1 MAAGVVGL
9 AGPDYNFVGR
19 REQGDERAM
28 AGARPIGI
36 LTPMEDELA
45 LLEKGL
51 QRARSEERAGGRF
64 IAGRL
69 DGHDVVLALSGIG
82 KVSAAQVSSLLL
94 DRFACRALVVSGVAG
109 GLDIRLGIGD
119 IVVADRLAQQDY
131 GALTRRGLVNY
142 RAGAMPMGERRHDP
156 YYSLT
161 PELSARL
168 RAALKGLH
176 LPPMPAAAT
185 GGRERRPKIRFGTIL
200 SGDQFVNAAPAR
212 LALRRRFP
220 GALAV
225 EMEGA
230 AAAQIAERHGVP
242 CVVVR
247 ALSDLAGAASHIDF
261 MAFLPAAGAAAA
273 MTVRR
278 LLPAL

>member
-1 MAAGVVGL
+1 
-9 AGPDYNFVGR
+9 
-19 REQGDERAM
+19 
-28 AGARPIGI
+28 
-36 LTPMEDELA
+36 
-45 LLEKGL
+45 
-51 QRARSEERAGGRF
+51 
-64 IAGRL
+64 
-69 DGHDVVLALSGIG
+69 
-82 KVSAAQVSSLLL
+82 
-94 DRFACRALVVSGVAG
+94 
-109 GLDIRLGIGD
+109 
-119 IVVADRLAQQDY
+119 
-131 GALTRRGLVNY
+131 
-142 RAGAMPMGERRHDP
+142 
-156 YYSLT
+156 
-161 PELSARL
+161 
-168 RAALKGLH
+168 
-176 LPPMPAAAT
+176 MPAAAT

-247 ALSDLAGAASHIDF
+247 AMSDLAGAASHIDF

>member
-1 MAAGVVGL
+1 MA
-9 AGPDYNFVGR
+9 
-19 REQGDERAM
+19 ET
-28 AGARPIGI
+28 RPIGI
-36 LTPMEDELA
+36 LSPLDEELA
-45 LLEKGL
+45 LLEAAL
-51 QRARSEERAGGRF
+51 ERPLRQERAGVRF
-64 IAGRL
+64 ILGRL
-69 DGHDVVLALSGIG
+69 DGHEVVLAQSGIG

-94 DRFACRALVVSGVAG
+94 DRFECRAMVVSGVAG

-142 RAGAMPMGERRHDP
+142 RAGSMPMGERRHDP
-156 YYSLT
+156 YYSLSS
-161 PELSARL
+161 ELSMRL
-168 RAALKGLH
+168 REALKGLR
-176 LPPMPAAAT
+176 LPPLSAAAT
-185 GGRERRPKIRFGTIL
+185 GGSARRPKIRFGTIL
-200 SGDQFVNAAPAR
+200 SGDQFINAAPAR

-230 AAAQIAERHGVP
+230 AVAQVAERHGVP

-261 MAFLPAAGAAAA
+261 MFFLPAAGAAAA

>member
-1 MAAGVVGL
+1 M
-9 AGPDYNFVGR
+9 
-19 REQGDERAM
+19 Q
-28 AGARPIGI
+28 PIGI
-36 LTPMEDELA
+36 LSPLDAELA
-45 LLEKGL
+45 LLETGL
-51 QRARSEERAGGRF
+51 ERPHGQERAGVRF

-69 DGHDVVLALSGIG
+69 DGHDVVLAQSGIG

-142 RAGAMPMGERRHDP
+142 RAGVMPMGERRHDP
-156 YYSLT
+156 YYNLP
-161 PELSARL
+161 PELSGRL
-168 RAALKGLH
+168 REALKGLR
-176 LPPMPAAAT
+176 LPSLSAAAT
-185 GGRERRPKIRFGTIL
+185 GGSARRPKIRFGTIL
-200 SGDQFVNAAPAR
+200 SGDQFINAAPAR
-212 LALRRRFP
+212 LTLRRRFP

-230 AAAQIAERHGVP
+230 AVAQVAERHGVP

-261 MAFLPAAGAAAA
+261 IAFLPAAGAAAA

>member
-1 MAAGVVGL
+1 M
-9 AGPDYNFVGR
+9 
-19 REQGDERAM
+19 
-28 AGARPIGI
+28 GA
-36 LTPMEDELA
+36 
-45 LLEKGL
+45 
-51 QRARSEERAGGRF
+51 
-64 IAGRL
+64 
-69 DGHDVVLALSGIG
+69 
-82 KVSAAQVSSLLL
+82 
-94 DRFACRALVVSGVAG
+94 
-109 GLDIRLGIGD
+109 
-119 IVVADRLAQQDY
+119 
-131 GALTRRGLVNY
+131 
-142 RAGAMPMGERRHDP
+142 RRHDP
-156 YYSLT
+156 YYDLP
-161 PELSARL
+161 PELSGRL

-261 MAFLPAAGAAAA
+261 MAFLPAAAAAA
-273 MTVRR
+273 ALTVRR

>member
-1 MAAGVVGL
+1 MPAT
-9 AGPDYNFVGR
+9 
-19 REQGDERAM
+19 
-28 AGARPIGI
+28 RPIGI
-36 LTPMEDELA
+36 LTPMEDELV
-45 LLEKGL
+45 LLEMGL
-51 QRARSEERAGGRF
+51 ERPHSEKRVGVRF
-64 IAGRL
+64 LTGIL
-69 DGHDVVLALSGIG
+69 DGHEVVLALSGIG

-94 DRFACRALVVSGVAG
+94 DRFDCRALVVSGVAG
-109 GLDIRLGIGD
+109 GLDAALGIGD
-119 IVVADRLAQQDY
+119 IVVADSLAQQDY

-142 RAGAMPMGERRHDP
+142 RPGDMPMGDRRHDP
-156 YYSLT
+156 FFSV
-161 PELSARL
+161 PRELKARL
-168 RAALKGLH
+168 RQALRGLQ

-230 AAAQIAERHGVP
+230 AAAQIAERHDVP

-247 ALSDLAGAASHIDF
+247 ALSDLAGAASHMDF

-273 MTVRR
+273 ITVRR